1 MRASDPSFSLTPS
14 SPTPAIVLACAL
26 LGGLTAGGWRFVQ
39 QAPMTPSTAIVVPSD
54 MPGPLVNTPNAR
66 AALAVQTT
74 GEGPGWQTL
83 NTPQK
88 LALYPL
94 ADRWALL
101 SGLQK
106 RRWLAL
112 SQGFGALPI
121 EEQARLH
128 DRMTEWASLSAQQRN
143 QARLNFAVTHRL
155 ALEDKRSQW
164 DAYQALSEED
174 KRKLAARAAS
184 KPQGAAP
191 ALRPVSPKKLV
202 KVPAAN
208 NAPGNPANPPKVA
221 PAPGTT
227 ARIAAPRG
235 AAPDSRPAENRDNSG
250 LTPAAAFPPA
260 PATSPSSTAST
271 PATPESPADTP
282 PANLYLN

>member
-1 MRASDPSFSLTPS
+1 MHASDPSYSLTPS

-26 LGGLTAGGWRFVQ
+26 LGGLAAGGWRFVQ

-54 MPGPLVNTPNAR
+54 MFGPLVHTPNAR
-66 AALAVQTT
+66 ATPAVQASE
-74 GEGPGWQTL
+74 EGPGWQTL

-94 ADRWALL
+94 ANRWALL

-112 SQGFGALPI
+112 SQGFAALPI

-143 QARLNFAVTHRL
+143 QARLNYAVTHRM

-174 KRKLAARAAS
+174 KRKLAARAAR

-191 ALRPVSPKKLV
+191 ALRLVSPKKLA

-208 NAPGNPANPPKVA
+208 NAPGNLANPPKVA
-221 PAPGTT
+221 PAPGIT
-227 ARIAAPRG
+227 ARIAAPSG
-235 AAPDSRPAENRDNSG
+235 AAPDSRPAENRDNPG
-250 LTPAAAFPPA
+250 LQPAAVLPA
-260 PATSPSSTAST
+260 ASATSPSPTATT
-271 PATPESPADTP
+271 PAPSESPAEAP